1 MASGNVPL
9 FLVPQ
14 RGQSLISAS
23 TRRSTVSKTM
33 STSTRVSCPEH
44 AVPDRS
50 HRRHSVTGLVSV
62 TVTVRRL
69 PGSVSLAFGPLPP
82 EFSLLARRAV
92 PSVSARE
99 GGRPALRLVLRV
111 VLSSRTATRRSS
123 IANRTR
129 NRASTS
135 PDTLPSARSAAT
147 RALASSTSARSDA
160 PFTVGIAPP
169 PRP

>member
-69 PGSVSLAFGPLPP
+69 PGSVSLAFGPLPL

-92 PSVSARE
+92 PSVPARE

-123 IANRTR
+123 IANR
-129 NRASTS
+129 ASTS
-135 PDTLPSARSAAT
+135 SDTLPSARSAAT